1 MNSNQQQL
9 LRHAFSNWSRVFLF
23 VPRQARAAELTHA
36 VQGRA
41 REKSFRAWF
50 RVVRCRQLTRHVL
63 STRVVCL
70 MLCVCVCVCVCAR
83 ARSQHVRVCIA
94 CVLYRYC
101 VKMIKIL
108 TNAPNPPLCHTA
120 RQCSECTQTRTRS
133 SMESMGVGG

>member
-70 MLCVCVCVCVCAR
+70 MLCVCVCVCVCVCAR
-83 ARSQHVRVCIA
+83 ARARNTCVCALHVFC
-94 CVLYRYC
+94 
-101 VKMIKIL
+101 
-108 TNAPNPPLCHTA
+108 TA
-120 RQCSECTQTRTRS
+120 IVSK
-133 SMESMGVGG
+133 